1 MSRSLVG
8 SSHLGQKGS
17 HGDALLWLKKRRKKR
32 KIGGHDGKLLEKLR
46 KKRGNTME
54 IAANFEKKKDQQTVT
69 QYNQGTQPNWED
81 QLSKI
86 HGMTTCVLSLCERVR
101 RKPEL

>member
-1 MSRSLVG
+1 MKRVTWRRVTL
-8 SSHLGQKGS
+8 
-17 HGDALLWLKKRRKKR
+17 AKKRWKKR
-32 KIGGHDGKLLEKLR
+32 KIGGHDGKLLENCGKIEKRR
-46 KKRGNTME
+46 KIME
-54 IAANFEKKKDQQTVT
+54 IAAKLEKKKDQQTVT
-69 QYNQGTQPNWED
+69 QYNQGTRPNRED

>member
-1 MSRSLVG
+1 METRYS
-8 SSHLGQKGS
+8 GQ
-17 HGDALLWLKKRRKKR
+17 KKRRKQR
-32 KIGGHDGKLLEKLR
+32 KIGGHDGKLLENCGKNE
-46 KKRGNTME
+46 KKRGNIME
-54 IAANFEKKKDQQTVT
+54 IAAKYEKKKDQQTVT
-69 QYNQGTQPNWED
+69 QYNQGTRPNRED